1 MSDGSENGVRARVVE
16 AAEAA
21 LAMSESFKYSQVRPM
36 AGSLAD
42 PEAFA
47 RTDCSAFV
55 TLCYKAAGAPDPNGQ
70 HYDGT
75 GYTGTLV
82 QQGRW
87 VDEPE
92 PGDLV
97 FYGETR
103 ERLVHVALFVGGG
116 QAISFGED
124 PMVKVPVDYRPDR
137 LGYMQYDL

>member
-1 MSDGSENGVRARVVE
+1 MSGASEGGVRARVVE

-21 LAMSESFKYSQVRPM
+21 LAKSRSFKYSRVRPM
-36 AGSLAD
+36 AASLSD
-42 PEAFA
+42 PEAYT
-47 RTDCSAFV
+47 RTDCSSFV

-70 HYDGT
+70 DYDGT

-87 VDEPE
+87 VDDPE

-103 ERLVHVALFVGGG
+103 ERPVHVALFVGGG
-116 QAISFGED
+116 EAISFGED
-124 PMVKVPVDYRPDR
+124 PMVKVPVGYRPDL